1 MRKTEFQLAIS
12 CHQTASSF
20 RIGLYL
26 IESWSKGPQGS
37 PHTTPA
43 IVKTIGC
50 SPKTDNKAPL
60 LKTTPT
66 QLIKHGEVRKVP
78 TMSIAPTLQCCWYR
92 KVLTTL
98 SKKKCKH
105 QVGQKSFVYNGV
117 PPAGQTKA
125 VVAQTFWSS
134 DQSITDLT

>member
-12 CHQTASSF
+12 CHQTASSI
-20 RIGLYL
+20 RTGLFL
-26 IESWSKGPQGS
+26 IESWAKGPQGN

-43 IVKTIGC
+43 IVKTIGY
-50 SPKTDNKAPL
+50 SPNTDNKVPL

-66 QLIKHGEVRKVP
+66 QLIKHGAVRKVP
-78 TMSIAPTLQCCWYR
+78 TMIIAPTLQCRWYR

-117 PPAGQTKA
+117 LPAGQTKA
-125 VVAQTFWSS
+125 VVAQTFWGSN
-134 DQSITDLT
+134 